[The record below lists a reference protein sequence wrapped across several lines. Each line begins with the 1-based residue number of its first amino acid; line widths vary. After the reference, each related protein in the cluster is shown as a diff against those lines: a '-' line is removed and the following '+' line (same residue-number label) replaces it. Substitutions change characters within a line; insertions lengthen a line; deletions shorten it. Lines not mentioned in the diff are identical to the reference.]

1 MTGSARE
8 RKQGWEEGTGREGE
22 SAEVNS
28 ELKERWGLTDV
39 RENCI
44 KRWRWWE
51 MRAVDRTKETG
62 REER

>member
-1 MTGSARE
+1 M
-8 RKQGWEEGTGREGE
+8 GREGQ

-28 ELKERWGLTDV
+28 QLKERGITDV

-51 MRAVDRTKETG
+51 MREVDRNKETR
-62 REER
+62 REEGRDSSAD